1 MFECSNRTNDA
12 APIPGQATGYR
23 VRAISGDPVY
33 VYFGIVDVSRP
44 YAVGVN
50 GTGAITIEGTP
61 GPTAPT
67 LQQVTNADPATWT
80 QLLTTE
86 ASFDTVV
93 TADRTCTGG
102 DLQATADPTT
112 EAAMGH
118 VLYVNRLT
126 NIRDTACNLAGATRQ
141 RPRRTPQ
148 DERLQR
154 QTRRPPHLAHPH
166 TPDRRRHPHPQ
177 PTLSYWY

>member
-67 LQQVTNADPATWT
+67 LQQVTNADPDH
-80 QLLTTE
+80 L
-86 ASFDTVV
+86 DV
-93 TADRTCTGG
+93 TPHHRG
-102 DLQATADPTT
+102 LVRHR
-112 EAAMGH
+112 GH
-118 VLYVNRLT
+118 
-126 NIRDTACNLAGATRQ
+126 
-141 RPRRTPQ
+141 
-148 DERLQR
+148 
-154 QTRRPPHLAHPH
+154 RRPHLH
-166 TPDRRRHPHPQ
+166 RR
-177 PTLSYWY
+177 